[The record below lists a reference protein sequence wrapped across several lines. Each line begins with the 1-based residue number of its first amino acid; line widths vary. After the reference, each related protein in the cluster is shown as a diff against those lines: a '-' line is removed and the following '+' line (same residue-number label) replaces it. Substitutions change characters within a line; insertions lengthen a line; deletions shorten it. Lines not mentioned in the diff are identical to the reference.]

1 MLRIMDLKIS
11 RYLEGFIGIC
21 FGPFIYLFIDL
32 FVINNNL
39 SLSIE
44 IFDIHNYNFCIDRF

>member
-1 MLRIMDLKIS
+1 MDLKIS